1 MRAQRA
7 RRARQAAKRA
17 RRRAAGCFLLLLC
30 CGAALLFAARWIG
43 AGGPRQLFA
52 ALGQRTGAGGARS
65 SAAATFSSAG
75 SAPVAGAPADA
86 AGADEGLLAGIR
98 SRSAVLVE
106 LPDGR
111 QIAAQNPDEPLP
123 PASLTKLM
131 TVYAA
136 LELPEDLGQTVTLE
150 SALFP
155 PLWEENASMA
165 GLLPEESV
173 PVRDLLY
180 GALLPSGADCCEGL
194 AEAAGGEEVLL
205 EEMNRIADR
214 LGMENSRFE
223 NLTGL
228 DAAGHRSSAADLAL
242 LLQTALKNETF
253 RSVLTSWS
261 YLCTDASAHPDG
273 ITFESTLLRHQ
284 DQLRGA
290 GWEVLGGK
298 TGFTDAAG
306 LCLATLAEVQGEEY
320 LLVTLGAPGASASE
334 TAHIEDAALVWS
346 RLAEAS
352 G

>member
-65 SAAATFSSAG
+65 SAATAFSSAG
-75 SAPVAGAPADA
+75 STPVAGTPADA

-155 PLWEENASMA
+155 PAVGGKRLD
-165 GLLPEESV
+165 G
-173 PVRDLLY
+173 
-180 GALLPSGADCCEGL
+180 GA
-194 AEAAGGEEVLL
+194 AAGGERPGAGPALRRAAALRRRLL
-205 EEMNRIADR
+205 RGAGRGGRGRGGPAGGDEPDR
-214 LGMENSRFE
+214 GPAGDGEQPVE

-242 LLQTALKNETF
+242 LLQAALKNETF